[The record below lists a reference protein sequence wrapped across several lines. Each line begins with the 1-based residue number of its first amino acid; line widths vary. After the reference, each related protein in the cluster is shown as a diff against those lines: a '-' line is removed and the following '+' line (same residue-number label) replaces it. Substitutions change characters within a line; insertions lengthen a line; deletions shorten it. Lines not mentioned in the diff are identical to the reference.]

1 MFSTY
6 TDDNTYVVI
15 DENAV
20 IDMISGVG
28 IPKEHIKLY
37 YGMHDLFDKIASMMV
52 IEITDKISTETYNS
66 LKSILENKFQ
76 YNDAVYSFQLEE
88 YLGLPQITIEFYHFM
103 FIDED

>member
-20 IDMISGVG
+20 IDMISDVG

-37 YGMHDLFDKIASMMV
+37 YGMHDLFNEIASMM
-52 IEITDKISTETYNS
+52 IIWITDKISTETYNS
-66 LKSILENKFQ
+66 LKSILENKLQ